1 VRPAEAARPPKAR
14 RVWLGLAS
22 VVALVA
28 AYTLLSNAYR
38 VVDPSLLPDPIR
50 GVLRP
55 QILPP
60 TQRIFDAFVQL
71 VGAGASP
78 VGGAY
83 VHTGDHIGGLVE
95 QRVTLQGSLLISTYR
110 VLIGIAVG
118 GSLGVLA
125 GLLMGWSRAVDEYA
139 HPIYILFRSI
149 PPLALITYVMLWLGH
164 GTAHVLLPIIYAV
177 FTVVVIPTYHGVRDV
192 ADIYVKAAR
201 ALGAG
206 GRLLLSRVVLP
217 AAGPFVL
224 SGLRYALIIAW
235 MTTVGVEM
243 LMADEGIGYLL
254 IGGGMWSSRL
264 EVAGDPAVIVVGIV
278 ALALVGYAMDAG
290 VRVAGARLTEW
301 VKR

>member
-1 VRPAEAARPPKAR
+1 MDDAARPPKAR

-28 AYTLLSNAYR
+28 AYTLLSNAYQ
-38 VVDPSLLPDPIR
+38 
-50 GVLRP
+50 RP

-60 TQRIFDAFVQL
+60 TQRLVDAFVQL
-71 VGAGASP
+71 VGAGTPLAAGTH
-78 VGGAY
+78 VQM
-83 VHTGDHIGGLVE
+83 GDHIGGLVE
-95 QRVTLQGSLLISTYR
+95 QHVTLQGSLLISTWR
-110 VLIGIAVG
+110 VLIGVAVG
-118 GSLGVLA
+118 GSLGILA
-125 GLLMGWSRAVDEYA
+125 GLFMGWSRAVDEYA
-139 HPIYILFRSI
+139 HPIYILFRSV

-177 FTVVVIPTYHGVRDV
+177 FTAVVIPTYHGVRDV

-201 ALGAG
+201 ALGAR

-224 SGLRYALIIAW
+224 AGLRYALIIAW

-278 ALALVGYAMDAG
+278 ALALVGYAMDLG
-290 VRVAGARLTEW
+290 VRVAGDRLTAW

>member
-1 VRPAEAARPPKAR
+1 MDDAARPPKAR

-28 AYTLLSNAYR
+28 AYTLLSNAYQ
-38 VVDPSLLPDPIR
+38 
-50 GVLRP
+50 RP

-60 TQRIFDAFVQL
+60 TQRLVDAFVQL
-71 VGAGASP
+71 VGAGTPLAASTH
-78 VGGAY
+78 

-110 VLIGIAVG
+110 VLIGVAVG
-118 GSLGVLA
+118 GSLGILA

-139 HPIYILFRSI
+139 HPIYILFRSV
-149 PPLALITYVMLWLGH
+149 PPLALITYVMLWFGH

-177 FTVVVIPTYHGVRDV
+177 FTAVVIPTYHGVRDV

-201 ALGAG
+201 ALGAR

-217 AAGPFVL
+217 AASPFVL
-224 SGLRYALIIAW
+224 AGLRYGLIIAW

-278 ALALVGYAMDAG
+278 ALALVGYAMDLG
-290 VRVAGARLTEW
+290 VRVAGDRLTAW

>member
-1 VRPAEAARPPKAR
+1 
-14 RVWLGLAS
+14 VWLGLAS

-28 AYTLLSNAYR
+28 VYTLLSNAYQ
-38 VVDPSLLPDPIR
+38 
-50 GVLRP
+50 RP

-60 TQRIFDAFVQL
+60 TQRLVDAFVQL
-71 VGAGASP
+71 VGAGTPLVAGTH
-78 VGGAY
+78 VQM
-83 VHTGDHIGGLVE
+83 GDHIGGLVE
-95 QRVTLQGSLLISTYR
+95 QHVTLQGSLLISTYR
-110 VLIGIAVG
+110 VLIGVAVG
-118 GSLGVLA
+118 GSLGILA
-125 GLLMGWSRAVDEYA
+125 GLFMGWSRAVDEYA
-139 HPIYILFRSI
+139 HPIYILFRSV

-177 FTVVVIPTYHGVRDV
+177 FTAVVIPTYHGVRDV

-201 ALGAG
+201 ALGAR

-217 AAGPFVL
+217 AASPFVL
-224 SGLRYALIIAW
+224 AGLRYGLIIAW

-278 ALALVGYAMDAG
+278 ALALVGYAMDLG
-290 VRVAGARLTEW
+290 VRVAGDRLTVW

>member
-1 VRPAEAARPPKAR
+1 MDAAARPPKAR

-28 AYTLLSNAYR
+28 AYTLLSNAYQ
-38 VVDPSLLPDPIR
+38 
-50 GVLRP
+50 RP
-55 QILPP
+55 QVLPP
-60 TQRIFDAFVQL
+60 TQRLVDAFVQL
-71 VGAGASP
+71 VGAGAP
-78 VGGAY
+78 LAAGTY
-83 VHTGDHIGGLVE
+83 VHPGDHIGGLVE

-110 VLIGIAVG
+110 VLIGVSVG
-118 GSLGVLA
+118 GSLGILV

-177 FTVVVIPTYHGVRDV
+177 FTTVVIPTYHGVRDV
-192 ADIYVKAAR
+192 ADVYVKAAR
-201 ALGAG
+201 ALGAR

-217 AAGPFVL
+217 AASPFVL
-224 SGLRYALIIAW
+224 AGLRYALIIAW

-254 IGGGMWSSRL
+254 IGGGLWSSRL

-278 ALALVGYAMDAG
+278 SLALVGYAMDTA
-290 VRVAGARLTEW
+290 VRVAGDRLTEW